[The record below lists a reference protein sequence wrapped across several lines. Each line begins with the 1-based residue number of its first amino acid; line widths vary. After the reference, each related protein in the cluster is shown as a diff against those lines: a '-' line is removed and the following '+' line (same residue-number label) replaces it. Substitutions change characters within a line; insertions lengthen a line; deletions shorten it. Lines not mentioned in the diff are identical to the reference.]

1 MNKPVLLGDTTDQ
14 ITLQQIL
21 HARNF
26 HVHLHS
32 CSTVVFLS
40 IVIFCFLSS
49 LHRKESKLPSVFS
62 SPGDRLLRM
71 GDDGQEE
78 SPDKL
83 VAEGVIM
90 HVFFSNNSA
99 ASSNSL
105 ISALPHKNDL
115 VSLDWQT

>member
-1 MNKPVLLGDTTDQ
+1 
-14 ITLQQIL
+14 
-21 HARNF
+21 
-26 HVHLHS
+26 
-32 CSTVVFLS
+32 
-40 IVIFCFLSS
+40 
-49 LHRKESKLPSVFS
+49 
-62 SPGDRLLRM
+62 M

-105 ISALPHKNDL
+105 ISALHHKNDF

>member
-1 MNKPVLLGDTTDQ
+1 
-14 ITLQQIL
+14 
-21 HARNF
+21 
-26 HVHLHS
+26 
-32 CSTVVFLS
+32 
-40 IVIFCFLSS
+40 
-49 LHRKESKLPSVFS
+49 
-62 SPGDRLLRM
+62 M